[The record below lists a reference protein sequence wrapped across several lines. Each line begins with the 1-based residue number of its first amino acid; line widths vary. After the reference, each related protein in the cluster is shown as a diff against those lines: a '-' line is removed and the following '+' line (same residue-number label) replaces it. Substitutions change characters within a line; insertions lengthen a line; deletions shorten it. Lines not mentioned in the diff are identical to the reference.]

1 MALAKTLSVTLNGVA
16 AQLVEVEA
24 NIGAGLPGTHI
35 VGLASAAVNQARD
48 RIKIAAQN
56 SKLPWPKTKVMVSL
70 LPSDVPKTGSHFDA
84 AIAVAILSATHPD
97 ARVRASLANTMVLGE
112 IGFDGRLRAVPG
124 ILPAVLAASA
134 AGVETVIIPEGNAHE
149 ALLCPGI
156 DVFTATSIT
165 HIIDW
170 TYGRAELAHI
180 TPGQPP
186 GPPHTNRHL
195 DMNQVAGQHEAK
207 FAAEVAAAGGH
218 NLLLIGP
225 RGSGKSMIAER
236 IPTLLPP
243 LTQAEQVESTVV
255 HSIAGITTDHVV
267 TTAPYIAPHHSISAA
282 ALLGGGSGT
291 PKPGAVSLAHN
302 GVLFLDEVSEIPAK
316 ILDSLRI
323 PMENGQVRI
332 HRAHRTF
339 TFPAR
344 FQLVMAAN
352 PCRCAAETPEAC
364 TCPAT
369 VRAKY
374 LTNLSGPLRDRI
386 DIFSRTHTK
395 GPLVTGGAT
404 CEPSRRIAERV
415 AQARARARW
424 RWRQAG
430 YGEITTAAL
439 DPCVLRREFPADEA
453 GMAMLASYLMMG
465 NITQRGVDRVL
476 KLAWTLA
483 DLTGDPTPTLDH
495 IAQALDLRG
504 EDLL

>member
-1 MALAKTLSVTLNGVA
+1 
-16 AQLVEVEA
+16 
-24 NIGAGLPGTHI
+24 
-35 VGLASAAVNQARD
+35 
-48 RIKIAAQN
+48 
-56 SKLPWPKTKVMVSL
+56 
-70 LPSDVPKTGSHFDA
+70 
-84 AIAVAILSATHPD
+84 
-97 ARVRASLANTMVLGE
+97 
-112 IGFDGRLRAVPG
+112 
-124 ILPAVLAASA
+124 
-134 AGVETVIIPEGNAHE
+134 
-149 ALLCPGI
+149 
-156 DVFTATSIT
+156 
-165 HIIDW
+165 
-170 TYGRAELAHI
+170 
-180 TPGQPP
+180 
-186 GPPHTNRHL
+186 
-195 DMNQVAGQHEAK
+195 
-207 FAAEVAAAGGH
+207 
-218 NLLLIGP
+218 
-225 RGSGKSMIAER
+225 
-236 IPTLLPP
+236 
-243 LTQAEQVESTVV
+243 
-255 HSIAGITTDHVV
+255 
-267 TTAPYIAPHHSISAA
+267 
-282 ALLGGGSGT
+282 
-291 PKPGAVSLAHN
+291 
-302 GVLFLDEVSEIPAK
+302 
-316 ILDSLRI
+316 
-323 PMENGQVRI
+323 MENGQVRI

-395 GPLVTGGAT
+395 GPLVTGDTA
-404 CEPSRRIAERV
+404 CEPSHRIAERV

-483 DLTGDPTPTLDH
+483 DLAGDPTPTLDH